1 MKYTNYQDRSANRE
15 KLEKVVKDFQDAAEA
30 YYGGH
35 AYSTGYLGSALVS
48 AMLDHMD
55 ESEVATRVR
64 YMMETTIYMQ
74 KQALLETIKG
84 A

>member
-1 MKYTNYQDRSANRE
+1 MKFNNWEERKAKRD
-15 KLEKVVKDFQDAAEA
+15 KLDDVIKDFQEAANT
-30 YYGGH
+30 YYGSH

-84 A
+84 E